1 MGRRVALALPAG
13 ASVSC
18 GARPRSQAETQA
30 GRASVDGDPQAL
42 GAWVALMDKF
52 EPNFGIVTP

>member
-1 MGRRVALALPAG
+1 MALALPAG